1 MIYNNFIIFTTDID
15 QSTLELFDA
24 EPIVDESEDET
35 IDPSHAEARVP
46 AIIILIIA
54 FLLKFQAVFKISDNA
69 IMVLLK
75 FFKYLLITIGKHLKI
90 PTLQQGINLP
100 LSLNGCRSL
109 VGIKHRPYKEYVV
122 CPCHMLF
129 DPEAPQLIKGTT
141 ANRRSVMCKNLMFPN
156 HPQARFRMPC
166 NTMLMNTVKKIGNK
180 IDFRARKIYCYYG
193 LKAALNHLLT
203 RPALLSMCNSWKDR
217 LMEGDI
223 MGDFIDGKVWHEEM
237 EKFADSPFNIM
248 GFLINIDWFQPF
260 KDISYS
266 VGVIYAVIV
275 NLPRNIRYKDENVI
289 IIGVIPGP
297 KEPKHD
303 INSYLGPLVKE
314 LLELQSGMWLGM
326 QFIRG
331 ILVCISSD
339 IPATWL
345 CGTQR
350 FKKDVL
356 VA

>member
-1 MIYNNFIIFTTDID
+1 
-15 QSTLELFDA
+15 
-24 EPIVDESEDET
+24 
-35 IDPSHAEARVP
+35 
-46 AIIILIIA
+46 
-54 FLLKFQAVFKISDNA
+54 
-69 IMVLLK
+69 
-75 FFKYLLITIGKHLKI
+75 
-90 PTLQQGINLP
+90 
-100 LSLNGCRSL
+100 
-109 VGIKHRPYKEYVV
+109 
-122 CPCHMLF
+122 MLF
-129 DPEAPQLIKGTT
+129 DPEAHQLIEGTT

-180 IDFRARKIYCYYG
+180 IDFRARKIYCYYR

-223 MGDFIDGKVWHEEM
+223 LGDFIDGKVWHEEM

-275 NLPRNIRYKDENVI
+275 NLPRNIHYKDENVI

-314 LLELQSGMWLGM
+314 LLELQSGMWFMTSLGM
-326 QFIRG
+326 QFICG

-339 IPATWL
+339 IPATRKAAGYVGHKGLKGCSRCLKSFPTNSDNVTDYSGFDRESWPPRTDQAHRQYAYREL
-345 CGTQR
+345 QGKTKAE
-350 FKKDVL
+350 KKTNWC
-356 VA
+356 